1 MREMCGR
8 SAPCRWR
15 NTRRRTF
22 SSNGDSIIEAYT
34 TPRHGLYC
42 YPLWH
47 LLHPAEAVSVFW
59 GISEYMKRAA
69 SGMKAAFNI

>member
-1 MREMCGR
+1 MWEICTLQVAE
-8 SAPCRWR
+8 SQEAYV
-15 NTRRRTF
+15 
-22 SSNGDSIIEAYT
+22 SSNGDSIIEAY

-69 SGMKAAFNI
+69 SGMEAAFNI